1 MILSTNMIRI
11 REMVKILKISTNGL
25 EIEVK
30 KKDYTIAD
38 VKDIILFL

>member
-1 MILSTNMIRI
+1 MILSTNMIRT
-11 REMVKILKISTNGL
+11 REVAKILKINTNGL

-38 VKDIILFL
+38 VKGIILFL